1 MAIVKK
7 ANQAEWDALSK
18 STTESTIGLLTDT
31 NKPVRNGVNVEV
43 QSPEDGD
50 LVFYDSSKKVHFI
63 ALETH
68 QSTPADW
75 TWIGVVAH
83 REGNRVYI
91 LHKATAN
98 KKWAEVFQWSVTGDA
113 MTDGVSHTATIMI
126 SADEFAGFTWQTS
139 NVDDFAAALN
149 TFLEANHPT
158 DQPYSC
164 YVDTDGTVIVQ
175 QDNYTTYKAVTI
187 TGLTCTAHV
196 GTEIGAN
203 QSAYKIN
210 GVGGEGGIV
219 NMERALVYFRAD
231 SSSTIYN
238 PSVEASLT
246 PRYPICLPAYLGT
259 SEYQSD
265 HCSNLRAKYGQGEEG
280 WLKFM
285 EDMRVKYP
293 AAKGIL
299 EPQFRDGKASTYKL
313 AGVTY
318 LHTDGTRHQKYPAAE
333 YCAACGYSG
342 VKGLEPGDWFLPS
355 ADDLLKI
362 WPKITYSVPNSAAA
376 AADRINRALQKMGGS
391 QLSNG
396 TYAWTSSRY
405 YTYVAWIFNGNYG
418 YLYSGNFCYS
428 GLAAP
433 LALFELGTS
442 E

>member
-7 ANQAEWDALSK
+7 TNQAEWDALSK

-50 LVFYDSSKKVHFI
+50 LVFYDSSKKVHFV
-63 ALETH
+63 AFETH

-98 KKWAEVFQWSVTGDA
+98 EKWADVYQWAITGDA

-158 DQPYSC
+158 GQPYSC

-175 QDNYTTYKAVTI
+175 QDNYTTYKSVTI

-196 GTEIGAN
+196 GTEIRMN
-203 QSAYKIN
+203 SNAYKIN
-210 GVGGEGGIV
+210 KVGGDGGIV
-219 NMERALVYFRAD
+219 NWGRAMAYFRND
-231 SSSTIYN
+231 NSSTTYN
-238 PSVEASLT
+238 PSSEASLT
-246 PRYPICLPAYLGT
+246 PIYPICLPGYLGE
-259 SEYQSD
+259 SQYQSD

-285 EDMRVKYP
+285 EDMRIRYP

-299 EPQFRDGKASTYKL
+299 EPQFRDGKANTYKL

-318 LHTDGTRHQKYPAAE
+318 LHTDGTRHQKYPAAG

-355 ADDLLKI
+355 ADDMLKI
-362 WPKITYSVPNSAAA
+362 WPKLTYSVPNSSAA

-396 TYAWTSSRY
+396 TGAWASSRCSTSS
-405 YTYVAWIFNGNYG
+405 AWVFYGNLGSLGGNYFYG
-418 YLYSGNFCYS
+418 SN
-428 GLAAP
+428 LAAP

>member
-18 STTESTIGLLTDT
+18 SATESTIGLLTDT

-91 LHKATAN
+91 LHKTTAN
-98 KKWAEVFQWSVTGDA
+98 KKWAEVFQWAVTGGA
-113 MTDGVSHTATIMI
+113 MTDGASHTATIMI

-149 TFLEANHPT
+149 TFLKANHPT
-158 DQPYSC
+158 DQTYSC

-203 QSAYKIN
+203 GNAYKIN
-210 GVGGEGGIV
+210 KVGSEGGIV
-219 NMERALVYFRAD
+219 NWGRAMAYFRNDNGYA
-231 SSSTIYN
+231 TYN
-238 PSVEASLT
+238 PSSEASLT
-246 PRYPICLPAYLGT
+246 PTYPICLPGYLGE
-259 SEYQSD
+259 SQYQSD

-285 EDMRVKYP
+285 EDMRIKYP

-299 EPQFRDGKASTYKL
+299 EPQFRDGKANTYKL

-355 ADDLLKI
+355 ADDMLKI
-362 WPKITYSVPNSAAA
+362 WPKLTYTAPNSAAA

-391 QLSNG
+391 QLNNG
-396 TYAWTSSRY
+396 AVAWTSSRY
-405 YTYVAWIFNGNYG
+405 GTNGAWFFSG
-418 YLYSGNFCYS
+418 YLGSLFGNNFYSSN
-428 GLAAP
+428 LAAP

>member
-50 LVFYDSSKKVHFI
+50 LVFYDGIKRVHFV
-63 ALETH
+63 AFETH

-91 LHKATAN
+91 LHKTAAN
-98 KKWAEVFQWSVTGDA
+98 KKWAEVFQWAVTGDA

-196 GTEIGAN
+196 GTEISMN
-203 QSAYKIN
+203 SNAYKIN
-210 GVGGEGGIV
+210 KAESEGGIV
-219 NMERALVYFRAD
+219 NWGRAMAYFRND
-231 SSSTIYN
+231 NSSTTYN
-238 PSVEASLT
+238 PSSEASLT
-246 PRYPICLPAYLGT
+246 PIYPICLPGYLGE
-259 SEYQSD
+259 SQYQSD

-299 EPQFRDGKASTYKL
+299 EPQFRDGKANTYKL

-396 TYAWTSSRY
+396 VNAWTSSRY
-405 YTYVAWIFNGNYG
+405 STNSAWRFRGNYG
-418 YLYSGNFCYS
+418 ILSSNNFYYSN
-428 GLAAP
+428 LAAP

>member
-43 QSPEDGD
+43 QIPEDGD
-50 LVFYDSSKKVHFI
+50 LVFHDSSKKVHFM
-63 ALETH
+63 ALETY
-68 QSTPADW
+68 QSTPTGW
-75 TWIGVVAH
+75 TWIGVVGH

-91 LHKATAN
+91 LNKTTAS
-98 KKWAEVFQWSVTGDA
+98 KKWAEVFQWAVTGSA
-113 MTDGVSHTATIMI
+113 MTDGASHTATVKI
-126 SADEFAGFTWQTS
+126 ATDEFANFTWQTS
-139 NVDDFAAALN
+139 SVDDFADALD
-149 TFLEANHPT
+149 TFLAAHHPT

-203 QSAYKIN
+203 GNAYKIN
-210 GVGGEGGIV
+210 KVGSEGGIV
-219 NMERALVYFRAD
+219 NWGRAMAYFRND
-231 SSSTIYN
+231 NSSTTYN
-238 PSVEASLT
+238 PSSKASLT
-246 PRYPICLPAYLGT
+246 PTYPICLPGYLGE
-259 SEYQSD
+259 SQYQSD

-299 EPQFRDGKASTYKL
+299 EPQFRDGKANTYKL

-355 ADDLLKI
+355 ADDMLKI
-362 WPKITYSVPNSAAA
+362 WPKLTYAAPNSSAA

-396 TYAWTSSRY
+396 TSAWTSSRCG
-405 YTYVAWIFNGNYG
+405 TGSAWFFGGSYG
-418 YLYSGNFCYS
+418 YLNGSYFCSRY
-428 GLAAP
+428 LAAT